1 MILNRLFETR
11 AEKIVLGNPRD
22 PVLRAWFGDSMVSAG
37 VNVDE
42 NSALN
47 YSAVWA
53 ATRLLSGSG
62 SMLPLKL
69 YRRIEGGG
77 KVEARN
83 HPVYRL
89 IHDRP
94 NSEMTSMM
102 FRSSRMRFQVNHGNA
117 YAEIERN
124 GAGLPVALWPIHPTR
139 VECRYDGAERLYYLV
154 KNNVGSAIE
163 FSPDDILHV
172 PSIVS
177 DDGICGKGV
186 IANARE
192 SIGLGIAT
200 ERHGSS
206 FFGNGARPGIIVKHP
221 KQLSDTARQNFRR
234 EWNEIHQGPSNHH
247 KMALLSEG
255 AEAMTLGFSPEDSQF
270 LQTREHNVEEI
281 ARWYGVPPHL
291 IGDLR
296 RATFSNIEE
305 QNIQFVSLSLMPWL
319 VLWEQEINRKLLSE
333 EDREEYFAE
342 HVVDALLR
350 GNSAARSQALQVQF
364 QNGAINIDEWRSIEN
379 RNPLPDGFGK
389 KHFVPLNMTT
399 VENAGRLPE
408 AEPVGEKPE
417 PETEREEDNEPEE
430 RSTFNRES
438 AIIAHRGVMVQIAG
452 RLIRKEAQA
461 LRRAANK
468 PERFLA
474 WVDEF
479 YAEHEPLFADE
490 LLPSLRAVQSTLA
503 PNRTPEKEAERIARM
518 RTEKARAEL
527 LEVAG
532 VSPDSFGDAVE
543 RCAVSWEKDGASSLV
558 DKELT
563 LILGVST

>member
-1 MILNRLFETR
+1 
-11 AEKIVLGNPRD
+11 V
-22 PVLRAWFGDSMVSAG
+22 
-37 VNVDE
+37 
-42 NSALN
+42 
-47 YSAVWA
+47 
-53 ATRLLSGSG
+53 
-62 SMLPLKL
+62 
-69 YRRIEGGG
+69 
-77 KVEARN
+77 
-83 HPVYRL
+83 
-89 IHDRP
+89 
-94 NSEMTSMM
+94 
-102 FRSSRMRFQVNHGNA
+102 
-117 YAEIERN
+117 
-124 GAGLPVALWPIHPTR
+124 
-139 VECRYDGAERLYYLV
+139 
-154 KNNVGSAIE
+154 
-163 FSPDDILHV
+163 
-172 PSIVS
+172 
-177 DDGICGKGV
+177 
-186 IANARE
+186 
-192 SIGLGIAT
+192 
-200 ERHGSS
+200 
-206 FFGNGARPGIIVKHP
+206 
-221 KQLSDTARQNFRR
+221 
-234 EWNEIHQGPSNHH
+234 
-247 KMALLSEG
+247 LLSEG